1 MAWLRSKGFR
11 QVSAVA
17 PGAPIERGK
26 TQLDS
31 SSEGSHGPAMAF
43 YSAILEEKR
52 VYRLERYDIVVRS
65 LWITALFFAGVYLLD
80 PEEVSRSVFYL
91 IFLGVIPLV
100 MLAGVLTWADTLLA
114 MSVAEVNTYFLQLD
128 FPELRWPEQV
138 EQTRQR
144 QMFHVGRNRYG
155 FYGGVIVFLGIPFGS
170 VFQALIRGPSF
181 PSQGVLV
188 DSALISLASCLLVAQ
203 VFVTRS
209 ITKQLQYVG
218 ATKTRLAKEMSTSV
232 RNNEEGPA

>member
-1 MAWLRSKGFR
+1 MNWLRSKGFGQLISVVR
-11 QVSAVA
+11 
-17 PGAPIERGK
+17 GAPVDRVKMQMG
-26 TQLDS
+26 S
-31 SSEGSHGPAMAF
+31 SSDGGHGPAMAF

-80 PEEVSRSVFYL
+80 PEEVSRTVFYL
-91 IFLGVIPLV
+91 VFLGVIPLV
-100 MLAGVLTWADTLLA
+100 MLAGMLTWADTLLA

-155 FYGGVIVFLGIPFGS
+155 FYGGLIVFLGMPFGS
-170 VFQALIRGPSF
+170 VFQALIRGSSF
-181 PSQGVLV
+181 TSQGVVV
-188 DSALISLASCLLVAQ
+188 DSSLISLASCLLVAQ

-209 ITKQLQYVG
+209 ITRQLLYVG
-218 ATKTRLAKEMSTSV
+218 ATKTRLAKEMSKSL
-232 RNNEEGPA
+232 RNE